1 MISAVVTGI
10 GVRGPGLPDWSTARA
25 VLGGQQPYLPEAL
38 TKPAGG
44 CLPSTERRRATVVT
58 RLALDA
64 ASEALGGSDPAGVTS
79 VFASSGG
86 EVEIIHGI
94 FEQLAGSDRWLSPT
108 AFHNSVHNAAA
119 GYWSI
124 ASGSHRSADS
134 LCAFDDSFGVG
145 LGEALLRCL
154 SGDDPVLLVAYDW
167 PPLFPIAEFRRVTQ
181 PFAIALL
188 LNAAEP
194 GGTRAGRLTADYLP
208 ERPAATAM
216 AVPKLEQLRLDNPAA
231 RGLPLLRAL
240 AAGASAEIIL
250 GHGMAGS
257 LRVGI
262 DFG

>member
-1 MISAVVTGI
+1 MISAVVSGI
-10 GVRGPGLPDWSTARA
+10 GVRGPGLSDWSTARA
-25 VLGGQQPYLPEAL
+25 VLGGQQPYSPEVLA
-38 TKPAGG
+38 KPTGG
-44 CLPSTERRRATVVT
+44 CLPPTERRRATVVT

-64 ASEALGGSDPAGVTS
+64 ASEALGGRDPAGVTS

-124 ASGSHRSADS
+124 ASGSHRAADS

-145 LGEALLRCL
+145 LGEALLRL
-154 SGDDPVLLVAYDW
+154 QGGDGPVLLVAYDW
-167 PPLFPIAEFRRVTQ
+167 PPLFPTAEFRSVPQ
-181 PFAIALL
+181 PFAAALL
-188 LNAAEP
+188 LNGAKS
-194 GGTRAGRLTADYLP
+194 GDRVSGRLTAEYQSD
-208 ERPAATAM
+208 RPAETPM
-216 AVPKLEQLRLDNPAA
+216 VVPELEKLRLDNPAA
-231 RGLPLLRAL
+231 RALPLLSAL
-240 AAGASAEIIL
+240 AAGASVEIIL

-257 LRVGI
+257 LRVRI